1 MSDNY
6 HPEWNATIDGE
17 ETEVYMANYLWK
29 GVFVPAGE
37 HQIVFTFIPHEILY
51 SRWISLC
58 GFILFALLLG
68 LIFIVEKRAA

>member
-1 MSDNY
+1 
-6 HPEWNATIDGE
+6 
-17 ETEVYMANYLWK
+17 MANYLWK